1 MNMSYENNDVYKGL
15 EMEKSDEEYWTYL
28 ICIAESIDKEIEL
41 MNKILEGTY
50 LAEQELWHRQ

>member
-1 MNMSYENNDVYKGL
+1 MSYENNDGYKGL

>member
-1 MNMSYENNDVYKGL
+1 MSYENNDFYRGL

>member
-1 MNMSYENNDVYKGL
+1 MSYENNDVYKGL

>member
-1 MNMSYENNDVYKGL
+1 MSYENNDVYKGL
-15 EMEKSDEEYWTYL
+15 EMEKSAEEYWAYL

>member
-15 EMEKSDEEYWTYL
+15 EIEKSDEEYWAYL

>member
-1 MNMSYENNDVYKGL
+1 MSYENNDVYKGL

-28 ICIAESIDKEIEL
+28 ICIAESIDKEMEL

>member
-1 MNMSYENNDVYKGL
+1 MNMSYENNDFYRGL

>member
-1 MNMSYENNDVYKGL
+1 MSYENNDVYKGL
-15 EMEKSDEEYWTYL
+15 EREKSDEEYWAYL